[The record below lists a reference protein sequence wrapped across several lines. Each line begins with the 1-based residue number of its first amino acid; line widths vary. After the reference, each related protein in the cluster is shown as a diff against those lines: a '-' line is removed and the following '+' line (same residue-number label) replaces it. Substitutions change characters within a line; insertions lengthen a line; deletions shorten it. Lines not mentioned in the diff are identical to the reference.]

1 MYWLSENLILP
12 NNKQIPIMPR
22 RGKVEMYI
30 EVLEIISKGETKPTR
45 IMYSANLSWKV
56 FQSVLGNLLAQNLVS
71 EGEEGSDG
79 SEVKRYRVTESGLN
93 VLMYFRKAT
102 MSLPKN

>member
-1 MYWLSENLILP
+1 MVIGKPYFAKH
-12 NNKQIPIMPR
+12 KQLPIMPR
-22 RGKVEMYI
+22 RGKVEIYI

-56 FQSVLGNLLAQNLVS
+56 FQSILSNLLTQNLVS
-71 EGEEGSDG
+71 EGDEGSD
-79 SEVKRYRVTESGLN
+79 SREVKRYRVTESGLN

>member
-1 MYWLSENLILP
+1 
-12 NNKQIPIMPR
+12 MPR

-56 FQSVLGNLLAQNLVS
+56 FQSVLGNLLTQNLVS
-71 EGEEGSDG
+71 EGDEGGDG
-79 SEVKRYRVTESGLN
+79 RDVKRYRVTESGLN
-93 VLMYFRKAT
+93 VLTYFRKAT

>member
-1 MYWLSENLILP
+1 
-12 NNKQIPIMPR
+12 MPR

-56 FQSVLGNLLAQNLVS
+56 FQSVLGNLLTQNLVS
-71 EGEEGSDG
+71 EGDEGGD
-79 SEVKRYRVTESGLN
+79 VKRYRVTESGLN
-93 VLMYFRKAT
+93 VLTYFRKAT